1 MSADCHRQL
10 PLRSVSP
17 RPAAIGLAVWL
28 VAGGFCLV
36 GGMVAP
42 QVVQAYTT
50 RIDVSLD
57 RLPNEQYDALIRRA
71 EIVARAAAQRSFD
84 RDILTSEVSVIV
96 IGRNQGTETPIL
108 TLDVSRVQWSGR
120 PDTRRWATYY
130 KTSAVLLGFEQLS
143 PVPIRVTA
151 PAVAPVA
158 PVAPAPVRSPSNATP
173 SQPGTPRP
181 PAQEEDDVPPED
193 DEQ

>member
-1 MSADCHRQL
+1 MDRPQL
-10 PLRSVSP
+10 PHLLFSP
-17 RPAAIGLAVWL
+17 TTAIGLAVWL
-28 VAGGFCLV
+28 GMAGGVCLE
-36 GGMVAP
+36 GAIAP

-50 RIDVSLD
+50 RVDVALD
-57 RLPNEQYDALIRRA
+57 RLPNELYDALIRRA
-71 EIVARAAAQRSFD
+71 EIIARAAAQRSFD

-108 TLDVSRVQWSGR
+108 TLDVSRVQWSSR

-151 PAVAPVA
+151 PPTPV
-158 PVAPAPVRSPSNATP
+158 VAPATPQVRPPGNVTP
-173 SQPGTPRP
+173 SQPATPRP
-181 PAQEEDDVPPED
+181 PQEEDGVPSED
-193 DEQ
+193 EE

>member
-1 MSADCHRQL
+1 MSADRHRQL
-10 PLRSVSP
+10 PRRSVSP
-17 RPAAIGLAVWL
+17 RPTAIGLAVWL

-50 RIDVSLD
+50 RVDVSLD

-108 TLDVSRVQWSGR
+108 TLDVSRVQWSSR

-143 PVPIRVTA
+143 PLPITVTA
-151 PAVAPVA
+151 PPTPAVA

-173 SQPGTPRP
+173 SQPATPRP
-181 PAQEEDDVPPED
+181 PVRKDDVLPED
-193 DEQ
+193 EQ